1 MVPQGIPVVG
11 REDNQRA
18 VERAVGIQRR
28 DDLANALVDEG
39 NVGVVVL
46 LPLPPLILVGLL

>member
-18 VERAVGIQRR
+18 IERAVGIQRR
-28 DDLANALVDEG
+28 DNLADTLVDEG